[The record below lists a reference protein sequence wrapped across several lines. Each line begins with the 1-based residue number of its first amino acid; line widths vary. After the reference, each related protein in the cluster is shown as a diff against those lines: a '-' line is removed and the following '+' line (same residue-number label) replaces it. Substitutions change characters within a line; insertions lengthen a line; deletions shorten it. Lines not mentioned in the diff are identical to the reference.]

1 MHTKR
6 YPVGES
12 AAIFRRDYLTFVGR
26 EILHKNCVS
35 RREKFEFAS
44 EIFLPYVFK
53 PLKSRGLIVTYKT
66 IPGRQDPC
74 VLTDT
79 NSKMSESREGF
90 SLAKYDYPQFCI
102 ASGTPSRQFFKPLK
116 SKGHAVTYKTVP
128 DRRIRCDF
136 PSGFFRIFV
145 RQEIP

>member
-1 MHTKR
+1 
-6 YPVGES
+6 
-12 AAIFRRDYLTFVGR
+12 
-26 EILHKNCVS
+26 LHKRLCFRVA
-35 RREKFEFAS
+35 KIFEFVS
-44 EIFLPYVFK
+44 EISLPYVFK

-74 VLTDT
+74 VLAAG

-90 SLAKYDYPQFCI
+90 SLAKYDLSARFCI
-102 ASGTPSRQFFKPLK
+102 ASGNPSRQFFKPLK

-136 PSGFFRIFV
+136 PSGFFLYFV
-145 RQEIP
+145 RQEIFLADK

>member
-12 AAIFRRDYLTFVGR
+12 AAIFRRDCF
-26 EILHKNCVS
+26 ILSGERFCIKDCVS

-44 EIFLPYVFK
+44 EISLPYVFK

-74 VLTDT
+74 VLTAG
-79 NSKMSESREGF
+79 NFKMSESREGF
-90 SLAKYDYPQFCI
+90 SLAKYD
-102 ASGTPSRQFFKPLK
+102 L
-116 SKGHAVTYKTVP
+116 
-128 DRRIRCDF
+128 
-136 PSGFFRIFV
+136 
-145 RQEIP
+145 

>member
-6 YPVGES
+6 YPVGKS

-35 RREKFEFAS
+35 RRGKFEFAS
-44 EIFLPYVFK
+44 EISLPYVFK

-74 VLTDT
+74 VLSAG
-79 NSKMSESREGF
+79 NSKLSESREGF
-90 SLAKYDYPQFCI
+90 SLANYVFISKILYSERKPFPPVFQ
-102 ASGTPSRQFFKPLK
+102 TFK
-116 SKGHAVTYKTVP
+116 
-128 DRRIRCDF
+128 I
-136 PSGFFRIFV
+136 
-145 RQEIP
+145 

>member
-6 YPVGES
+6 YPVDKS

-35 RREKFEFAS
+35 RRGKFEFAS
-44 EIFLPYVFK
+44 EISLPYVFK

-74 VLTDT
+74 VLAAG
-79 NSKMSESREGF
+79 NSKLSESREGF
-90 SLAKYDYPQFCI
+90 LLAKYDLSARFCI
-102 ASGTPSRQFFKPLK
+102 ASGNPSRQFYKPLK
-116 SKGHAVTYKTVP
+116 S
-128 DRRIRCDF
+128 
-136 PSGFFRIFV
+136 
-145 RQEIP
+145 